1 MISITTRKALLE
13 DLDVLLTFEQG
24 IITAER
30 PFDSTL
36 KEGTIH
42 YYDIK
47 EMILADD
54 VEVIVA
60 IADDTI
66 IGSGYARIETP
77 KNYLKHTKFAYLGFM
92 YVVPE
97 RRGLG
102 VINHVIKGLHSWISI
117 HDIDEV
123 RLDVYDENTGAIKAY
138 EKAGFRKHMVNMRMS
153 LKAL

>member
-1 MISITTRKALLE
+1 MISITTRKAQLE
-13 DLDVLLTFEQG
+13 DLDILLTFEQG

-42 YYDIK
+42 YYNIK

-60 IADDTI
+60 IANDTI

-77 KNYLKHTKFAYLGFM
+77 KVYLKHKKFAYLGFM

-97 RRGLG
+97 HRGLG
-102 VINHVIKGLHSWISI
+102 VIGHVMKGLYSWIAT
-117 HDIDEV
+117 HGIDEV
-123 RLDVYDENTGAIKAY
+123 RLDVYDENIGAIKAY
-138 EKAGFRKHMVNMRMS
+138 EKAGFHKHMVNMRLS

>member
-1 MISITTRKALLE
+1 MISITTRTAKLE
-13 DLDVLLTFEQG
+13 DLEILLTFEQG

-30 PFDSTL
+30 PFDPTL
-36 KEGTIH
+36 KDGIIH

-60 IADDTI
+60 TVDDKV

-77 KNYLKHTKFAYLGFM
+77 KPYLKHQKFAYLGFM

-97 RRGLG
+97 YRGLG
-102 VINHVIKGLHSWISI
+102 VIGHVLRSLYTWVKSK
-117 HDIDEV
+117 DIDEV
-123 RLDVYDENTGAIKAY
+123 RLDVYDENAGAVRAY
-138 EKAGFRKHMVNMRMS
+138 EKAGFQKHLVNMRLS
-153 LKAL
+153 LKTL